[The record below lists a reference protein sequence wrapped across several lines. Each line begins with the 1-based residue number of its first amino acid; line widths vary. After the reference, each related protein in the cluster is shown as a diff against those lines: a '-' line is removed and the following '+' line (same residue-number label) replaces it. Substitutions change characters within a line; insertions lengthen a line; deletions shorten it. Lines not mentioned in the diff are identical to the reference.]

1 MQLTIRNVSPEVQF
15 ALTARA
21 KARRQSLNAFL
32 LDLLER
38 EAETPDVN
46 EILDR
51 ALARPRFGVTTDQIV
66 DIIREVRGEV

>member
-38 EAETPDVN
+38 EAETPDIN
-46 EILDR
+46 ELLDR
-51 ALARPRFGVTTDQIV
+51 AAALPPVSFTTDDIV
-66 DIIREVRGEV
+66 AAIREMRDA